1 MKLHEFLAE
10 HFDDY
15 IYLHKSNGEHITDT
29 AIKFIPLWILK
40 YYGHCDVCVEIEPL
54 NITKYQIFKV
64 YLRNDNT
71 GTEEQAD
78 NKNNDS
84 E

>member
-1 MKLHEFLAE
+1 MNFWQSILTIISICIRAMGNIL
-10 HFDDY
+10 
-15 IYLHKSNGEHITDT
+15 TDT
-29 AIKFIPLWILK
+29 AVKFIPLWILK

-54 NITKYQIFKV
+54 SITKYQIFKV

-71 GTEEQAD
+71 GTEERTD
-78 NKNNDS
+78 NKK

>member
-29 AIKFIPLWILK
+29 AVKFIPLWILK

-54 NITKYQIFKV
+54 SITKYQIFKV
-64 YLRNDNT
+64 YLKMT
-71 GTEEQAD
+71 TLAL
-78 NKNNDS
+78 KNRRITKKNDS

>member
-29 AIKFIPLWILK
+29 AVKFIPLWILK

-54 NITKYQIFKV
+54 SITKYQIFKV
-64 YLRNDNT
+64 YLRNDST
-71 GTEEQAD
+71 GTEEQTD
-78 NKNNDS
+78 NKK